1 MQRSNLSVAPL
12 TFVSLKFELAFNLAV
27 IWMIIFVALGKGL
40 RSYGKVVYAFG
51 TLPVLGF
58 FVVCVKVL
66 GFSAAIPTAGI
77 GSVLDQTHWNEF
89 FIDTRV
95 SKIIILPFFS
105 FFFFFFFFFS

>member
-1 MQRSNLSVAPL
+1 
-12 TFVSLKFELAFNLAV
+12 
-27 IWMIIFVALGKGL
+27 MIIFVALGKGL

-66 GFSAAIPTAGI
+66 GYSSAIPTAGI

-95 SKIIILPFFS
+95 ISVINLQFYRNLHSFTVISARLKCFFT
-105 FFFFFFFFFS
+105 